1 MSFIKI
7 DIEGH
12 EYSAFEGMSNLL
24 NKDKPMIWLE
34 DNSKD
39 AVSYLESLGY
49 NILEKNE
56 STNDYLMI

>member
-12 EYSAFEGMSNLL
+12 EYSAFEGMLNLL
-24 NKDKPMIWLE
+24 KKDKPMIWVE
-34 DNSKD
+34 DNEHNS
-39 AVSYLESLGY
+39 VPYLQTLGY

-56 STNDYLMI
+56 LTNDYLMI